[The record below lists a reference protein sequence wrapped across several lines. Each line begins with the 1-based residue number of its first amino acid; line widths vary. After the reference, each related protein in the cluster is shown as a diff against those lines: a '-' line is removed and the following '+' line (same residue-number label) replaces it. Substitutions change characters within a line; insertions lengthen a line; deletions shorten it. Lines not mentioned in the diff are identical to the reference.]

1 VAYIKS
7 PLETTSA
14 HLLPFLLPHAMSARN
29 SSTPPKAVERVYVGR
44 GLDGLDDNIDV
55 LESYFREMQK
65 TSVETAY
72 GPEDFL
78 SFVGC
83 AHYFG
88 VIMIETQVPA
98 VPSESNP
105 DDGTD
110 EDAEGEPEEETLP
123 VSRATV
129 SYPLLP

>member
-1 VAYIKS
+1 
-7 PLETTSA
+7 
-14 HLLPFLLPHAMSARN
+14 M
-29 SSTPPKAVERVYVGR
+29 YVGR
-44 GLDGLDDNIDV
+44 GLDGLDDKIDL

-78 SFVGC
+78 SFAGC

-88 VIMIETQVPA
+88 VIMIETLP
-98 VPSESNP
+98 PESNQ

-110 EDAEGEPEEETLP
+110 EDAEGELEEETQP

-129 SYPLLP
+129 SYPRLPIIFYTG

>member
-1 VAYIKS
+1 
-7 PLETTSA
+7 
-14 HLLPFLLPHAMSARN
+14 MSVQN
-29 SSTPPKAVERVYVGR
+29 SSNPPKPVERVYVGR
-44 GLDGLDDNIDV
+44 GLDGLDDNIDL

-65 TSVETAY
+65 TCVETAY

-78 SFVGC
+78 SFAGC

-88 VIMIETQVPA
+88 VIMIETLPA
-98 VPSESNP
+98 IPSESNQ

-110 EDAEGEPEEETLP
+110 EDAEGEPEEETQP

-129 SYPLLP
+129 SYPLLPMIFYTY